1 MKSDSTECS
10 NVHGVWSCGSE
21 SWGVLCLLRH
31 DLAWK
36 GELDLA
42 VVELG
47 DGRSAA
53 VLSSDWGDLDKG
65 FVSFKINGT

>member
-53 VLSSDWGDLDKG
+53 VLGGNWGDLD
-65 FVSFKINGT
+65 